1 MLQDCQVSQV
11 RQGRRVDQ
19 DLLDLKEARETLE
32 RQEGEVLMDNWEI
45 LDLKEVPVSKDFK
58 DLTAQMV

>member
-1 MLQDCQVSQV
+1 MSQV